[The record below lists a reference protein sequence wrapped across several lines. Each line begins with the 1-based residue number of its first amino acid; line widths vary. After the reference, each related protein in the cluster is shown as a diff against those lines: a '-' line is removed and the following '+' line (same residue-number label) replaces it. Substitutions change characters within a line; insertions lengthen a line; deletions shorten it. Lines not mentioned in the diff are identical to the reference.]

1 MAKISEEILDNI
13 DIVDVIS
20 KYVALKRAWSNFSGL
35 CPFHQEKTPSFM
47 VSPQKQIF
55 KCFGCGK
62 WGNAITFI
70 KEVERVD
77 FWDCIKILAKDAN
90 IDLSKF
96 EKNQEKYA
104 ELNQWKEK
112 IKREHTLTQQ
122 FYSDALKES
131 KEAKQY
137 LYEKRKLDDETIK
150 IFWVWYAPD
159 SHYSLPQFLKSKWFK
174 NEDMIEASLARKWQ
188 NQDIYSFF
196 RHRITFPIYDTMG
209 NIVAYSAR
217 ILDPKD
223 KPKYLNSSEHSAFEK
238 SKILY
243 WLNIAK
249 KYIKE
254 HNCLIVVEWQMDVI
268 ALYRLGFPVW
278 VATCGTALSDEH
290 IKLLKRYTENIYFL
304 FDNDNAWQTATLR
317 ALKTAYQ
324 HSIYPKIIRLPEK
337 YKDIDD
343 VANED
348 DGKEQFKSLLSEAKD
363 WFFNSYEQ
371 LKSQSDIS
379 SPIDK
384 QKLFNTMFSLI
395 SWLENPSI
403 QIHYLN
409 LLADNIGQS
418 YEVMSVQYKQ
428 FAKWEWRFFLQ
439 QKQKVKQRSSLYQPD
454 RETIVLWLFYQKYLW
469 NNFEDIDE
477 IQNIQLLANGI
488 AKNMWQTSLNNVIE
502 NKIDEERKMEIK
514 EAQLWREKEFQGLIN
529 ERDKAKLVKSL
540 VGPYFQ
546 KTLQQSRKDDTID
559 AKKRFEINQMMKSIK
574 W

>member
-1 MAKISEEILDNI
+1 LAKISEEVLENI

-20 KYVALKRAWSNFSGL
+20 RYVTLKRAWSNFSGL

-62 WGNAITFI
+62 WWNAITFI
-70 KEVERVD
+70 REIERVD

-90 IDLSKF
+90 IDLTKF

-112 IKREHTLTQQ
+112 IKREHKLTQQ
-122 FYSDALKES
+122 FYTEALNDS
-131 KEAKQY
+131 KEAKEY
-137 LYEKRKLDDETIK
+137 LYKKRKLDDEIIK
-150 IFWVWYAPD
+150 MFGVWYAPD
-159 SHYSLPQFLKSKWFK
+159 SHYSLLQFLKSKWFK
-174 NEDMIEASLARKWQ
+174 NEDLIEASLARKWQ

-196 RHRITFPIYDTMG
+196 RNRITFPIYDTIG

-223 KPKYLNSSEHSAFEK
+223 KPKYLNSWEHSAFEK

-249 KYIKE
+249 KHIKE

-268 ALYRLGFPVW
+268 ALYRLGFQVG

-304 FDNDNAWQTATLR
+304 FDNDEAWQAATLR
-317 ALKTAYQ
+317 ALKIAYQ
-324 HSIYPKIIRLPEK
+324 HSLYPKIIRLSEK

-348 DGKEQFKSLLSEAKD
+348 DAKTKFNSFLNEAKD
-363 WFFNSYEQ
+363 GFLSSYEL
-371 LKSQSDIS
+371 LKSRSDLS

-384 QKLFNTMFSLI
+384 QKIFNTMFGMI

-409 LLADNIGQS
+409 LLADKVGQP
-418 YEVMSVQYKQ
+418 YEVMNVQYKQ
-428 FAKWEWRFFLQ
+428 FAKWEWKFFIQ
-439 QKQKVKQRSSLYQPD
+439 QTQKAKKKNSLYQPN
-454 RETIVLWLFYQKYLW
+454 RETIVLCLFYKDYIS
-469 NNFEDIDE
+469 NNFEEIDDIKKIALLGE
-477 IQNIQLLANGI
+477 KIAQNIDQQVLGTVIKNQLDED
-488 AKNMWQTSLNNVIE
+488 KKIE
-502 NKIDEERKMEIK
+502 ME
-514 EAQLWREKEFQGLIN
+514 EAQLRREKEFQWLIN
-529 ERDKAKLVKSL
+529 EDDKLKLIKSL
-540 VGPYFQ
+540 VWPYFQ
-546 KTLQQSRKDDTID
+546 KILQQSRKDKNID
-559 AKKRFEINQMMKSIK
+559 AKKVYEINQLMREIK
-574 W
+574 R